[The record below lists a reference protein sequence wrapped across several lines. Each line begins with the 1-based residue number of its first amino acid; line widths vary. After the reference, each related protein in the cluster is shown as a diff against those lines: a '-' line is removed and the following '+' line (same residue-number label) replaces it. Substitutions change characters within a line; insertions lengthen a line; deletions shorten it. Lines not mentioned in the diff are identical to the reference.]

1 MSPDAPLRATPRK
14 TPPPKKQKGKPTGRR
29 RFDGTVKDIAGEA
42 LDLGITEKALRSQ
55 VARGKIPYRRL
66 GGRIVFLAD
75 EVHDFLRQL
84 PGVTAAEALAN
95 VAARNGQEA
104 TK

>member
-1 MSPDAPLRATPRK
+1 MGAKPPRK
-14 TPPPKKQKGKPTGRR
+14 RAGQATGRR
-29 RFDGTVKDIAGEA
+29 HFAGE
-42 LDLGITEKALRSQ
+42 LRDVGTQSREWGITEKALRAQ
-55 VARGKIPYRRL
+55 VARGLIPYRRL
-66 GGRIVFLAD
+66 GGRIVFVTTEMA
-75 EVHDFLRQL
+75 EFVRQL